1 MGKLL
6 IVSALLALALCA
18 SAFEK
23 KPLQEYLNRRNPMP
37 SDDLP
42 ITSANVELL
51 TVEQYVDNFNPQ
63 NLATWNQR
71 YYVNTEFY
79 QPGGPLYII
88 LSGEWRITTF
98 GVTESLPVEMAQDMY
113 GHVSYLEHRFYGE
126 SFPTE

>member
-1 MGKLL
+1 MAKLL
-6 IVSALLALALCA
+6 IVSTLLALALCA

-23 KPLQEYLNRRNPMP
+23 MPLHKYLNRRSPIP
-37 SDDLP
+37 TEDVP

-51 TVEQYVDNFNPQ
+51 TVEQSLDNFNPQ
-63 NLATWNQR
+63 NTATWNQR

-88 LSGEWRITTF
+88 LSGEWRISTV
-98 GVTESLPVEMAQDMY
+98 GVTDSLVVEMAQDMY

>member
-1 MGKLL
+1 MT
-6 IVSALLALALCA
+6 LAIYVN
-18 SAFEK
+18 AFEK
-23 KPLQEYLNRRNPMP
+23 MPLQKFLNRREPNPAIEV
-37 SDDLP
+37 P
-42 ITSANVELL
+42 ITSANVSLL

-79 QPGGPLYII
+79 RPGGPLYIF
-88 LSGEWRITTF
+88 LSGEWRIST
-98 GVTESLPVEMAQDMY
+98 GRVTNSLFVEMAQEMY